1 MPNNNK
7 EFLCTKKHITFMME
21 NCNNKGQFTM
31 KKTFGFYFGQISDA
45 AGEQMLGDMKP
56 FDSAI
61 IGEVDM
67 SSAEYAGLT
76 VEEACRR
83 RLHAE
88 LQTRKHGSWGR
99 LSDYLVNF
107 TYASADV
114 NTDKDHQDNKIHAYL
129 RELGYFQHK
138 NVANDR
144 HYEVLDL
151 GPNGASIFKN
161 AVDAV
166 FKNSTTRI
174 TFIPRPNQLRFVDA
188 FMMYYNQYKNARNR
202 AERRF
207 LMFAIC
213 RLGKTATTLYTCER
227 MNFKKI
233 LVLSAKCDTAN
244 SWFDDHIKWDF
255 MKDYSW
261 CDKNAIKDD
270 PTCLDQ
276 KNVVCWLSFQSAAK
290 YDSHD
295 DAFDDVS
302 YDDEA
307 WQQYV
312 LAQKWDIV
320 IIDECHFGVDTNRN
334 QPFLDMLDTKFML
347 ELSATPYAKIN
358 RGEYTSKNS
367 WCYTLLDEFLECRGN
382 RDFVPFRVW
391 HLTFE
396 QMLSTMPKQK
406 QIEQQK
412 QALAACYDGDT
423 LKWSWDA
430 FFDKYAAP
438 GWLFDELYTR
448 FISAH
453 GKHTMVYVH
462 EKKHG
467 DKLAKGLAGLGEYE
481 VLNLCGKDY
490 KGSDLQLSNEMS
502 NSDKPYIIISCGKKF
517 TGTTLKP
524 IENIVFM
531 GQVNSAERFIQF
543 GCRAKNYFEG
553 RTNPCNVWDLNPQCF
568 LYSDTF
574 KNLIDNEAK
583 YRNRNKK
590 DIIHAYEDCM
600 ELFELNGLEMKKA
613 TDFVSTF
620 EQQMYVGVNDQAPAI
635 TDAILTGDTF
645 DMLLK
650 TGLLDKLD
658 KTVIKAKMAV
668 SDIPLDK
675 PKDGNRIKGKKGGA
689 HKVNLIKEISTIRM
703 LLRDAFNRLPTF
715 MKYNG
720 LATVDDLFNYDS
732 KEDLVYWNNL
742 PIECITLL
750 KDNLDEYDWYE
761 FCNAIENAVK
771 RTPAISCRSEWKND
785 CVNRPANVMY

>member
-31 KKTFGFYFGQISDA
+31 KKTFGFYFGQISDE

-67 SSAEYAGLT
+67 SSAEYDGLT

-517 TGTTLKP
+517 TGTTLKL
-524 IENIVFM
+524 IENVVFM

-543 GCRAKNYFEG
+543 GCRAKNYFED

-574 KNLIDNEAK
+574 KNLIDSEAK
-583 YRNRNKK
+583 YRKRNKK
-590 DIIHAYEDCM
+590 DIIHAFEDCM
-600 ELFELNGLEMKKA
+600 ELFELNGLEMQKA

-635 TDAILTGDTF
+635 TDAILTGSTF
-645 DMLLK
+645 DMLIKSGMLN
-650 TGLLDKLD
+650 KLG
-658 KTVIKAKMAV
+658 KAVSKAKMLV
-668 SDIPLDK
+668 SNIPLGK
-675 PKDGNRIKGKKGGA
+675 PKDANRIKGKKGGA
-689 HKVNLIKEISTIRM
+689 HKINPLKEIITVRM

-720 LATVDDLFNYDS
+720 LATVDDLFKYDS

-750 KDNLDEYDWYE
+750 KDNLDEYDWHE

-771 RTPAISCRSEWKND
+771 RTPAISCRNEWKND
-785 CVNRPANVMY
+785 CINRPANVKY

>member
-1 MPNNNK
+1 
-7 EFLCTKKHITFMME
+7 
-21 NCNNKGQFTM
+21 M
-31 KKTFGFYFGQISDA
+31 KKTFGFYFVQISDE

-88 LQTRKHGSWGR
+88 LQTRKHGSWGQ

-107 TYASADV
+107 TYTSANV

-138 NVANDR
+138 NDATDK

-166 FKNSTTRI
+166 FKKATTRI
-174 TFIPRPNQLRFVDA
+174 TFTLRPNQQRFVDA
-188 FMMYYNQYKNARNR
+188 FTQYYHLYRKARNR

-213 RLGKTATTLYTCER
+213 RLGKTATTLYTCAK
-227 MNFKKI
+227 MKFKKI
-233 LVLSAKCDTAN
+233 LVLSSKCDTAN

-270 PTCLDQ
+270 PACLDQ

-295 DAFDDVS
+295 DAFDDVT

-320 IIDECHFGVDTNRN
+320 IIDECHFGVDTKRN

-462 EKKHG
+462 EKNQG
-467 DKLAKGLAGLGEYE
+467 DKLANGLATLGKYN
-481 VLNLCGKDY
+481 VMNLCGTKVILCGKPY
-490 KGSDLQLSNEMS
+490 KGSDLQLSKEMF

-524 IENIVFM
+524 IENVVFM

-583 YRNRNKK
+583 NHNKNKK
-590 DIIHAYEDCM
+590 EVIHAYEDCM

-658 KTVIKAKMAV
+658 KTVIKAKMAI

-720 LATVDDLFNYDS
+720 LATIDNLLDYDS

-750 KDNLDEYDWYE
+750 KDYLDEYDWHE

-771 RTPAISCRSEWKND
+771 RTPSISCRSEWKND

>member
-1 MPNNNK
+1 
-7 EFLCTKKHITFMME
+7 
-21 NCNNKGQFTM
+21 M
-31 KKTFGFYFGQISDA
+31 KKTFGFYFGQISDE

-83 RLHAE
+83 RLCTE
-88 LQTRKHGSWGR
+88 LQIRKHGSWGR

-138 NVANDR
+138 NDATDK

-166 FKNSTTRI
+166 FKKARTRTVFTT
-174 TFIPRPNQLRFVDA
+174 RPNQQRFVDA
-188 FMMYYNQYKNARNR
+188 FMKYYNQYKNARNR

-213 RLGKTATTLYTCER
+213 RLGKTATTLYTCAH

-233 LVLSAKCDTAN
+233 LVLSSKCDTAN
-244 SWFDDHIKWDF
+244 SWFDDSHKWDF
-255 MKDYSW
+255 MKSYSW
-261 CDKNAIKDD
+261 CDKNAIIDD
-270 PTCLDQ
+270 PTCLEQ
-276 KNVVCWLSFQSAAK
+276 EKIVCWLSFQSAAK

-295 DAFDDVS
+295 DTFDDVS

-320 IIDECHFGVDTNRN
+320 IIDECHFGVDTKRN

-396 QMLSTMPKQK
+396 QMLSMMPKQK

-412 QALAACYDGDT
+412 QALADCYDGDT

-448 FISAH
+448 FISAY

-462 EKKHG
+462 EKKQG
-467 DKLAKGLAGLGEYE
+467 DKLAKGLATLDKYN

-490 KGSDLQLSNEMS
+490 KGSDLQLSNEMT

-524 IENIVFM
+524 IENVVFM

-543 GCRAKNYFEG
+543 GCRAKNYFKG

-583 YRNRNKK
+583 YRKRNKK
-590 DIIHAYEDCM
+590 DVIHAYEDCM
-600 ELFELNGLEMKKA
+600 ELFELNGLEMQKA

-635 TDAILTGDTF
+635 TDAILTGSTF
-645 DMLLK
+645 DMLIKSGMLN
-650 TGLLDKLD
+650 KLG
-658 KTVIKAKMAV
+658 KAVSKAKMLV
-668 SDIPLDK
+668 SDIPLNK
-675 PKDGNRIKGKKGGA
+675 PKDGNRTKGKKGCA
-689 HKVNLIKEISTIRM
+689 HKVNPLKEIITVRM

-720 LATVDDLFNYDS
+720 LATIDNLLDYDS

-750 KDNLDEYDWYE
+750 KDNLDEYDWHE

>member
-1 MPNNNK
+1 M
-7 EFLCTKKHITFMME
+7 KKT
-21 NCNNKGQFTM
+21 TM
-31 KKTFGFYFGQISDA
+31 KKTFGFYFGQFSKETGA
-45 AGEQMLGDMKP
+45 VKP
-56 FDSAI
+56 FDTAI

-67 SSAEYAGLT
+67 SSDEYAGLT

-88 LQTRKHGSWGR
+88 LQTQKHGPWGQ
-99 LSDYLVNF
+99 LSDDIVNF
-107 TYASADV
+107 TFASADV

-129 RELGYFQHK
+129 REQGYFQHK
-138 NVANDR
+138 NDATNK

-166 FKNSTTRI
+166 FKSAQTRSSF
-174 TFIPRPNQLRFVDA
+174 TPRPNQQRFVDA
-188 FMMYYNQYKNARNR
+188 FMKYYNQYKNARNR

-233 LVLSAKCDTAN
+233 LVLSSKCDTAN

-367 WCYTLLDEFLECRGN
+367 WCYTLLDEFLECHGN

-391 HLTFE
+391 HITFE
-396 QMLSTMPKQK
+396 QMLSTMKLQKQSKKQK
-406 QIEQQK
+406 QDM
-412 QALAACYDGDT
+412 LAKCYDGDT
-423 LKWSWDA
+423 LKWSWAA
-430 FFDKYAAP
+430 FFDEYDDP
-438 GWLFDELYTR
+438 EWLFDNLYTR
-448 FISAH
+448 FIGKH

-467 DKLAKGLAGLGEYE
+467 DKLAKGLARLGKYK

-490 KGSDLQLSNEMS
+490 KGSDLKLSNEMT

-524 IENIVFM
+524 IENVVFM

-543 GCRAKNYFEG
+543 GCRAKNYFED

-574 KNLIDNEAK
+574 KNLIDSEAK
-583 YRNRNKK
+583 YRNKNKK
-590 DIIHAYEDCM
+590 DIIHAFEDCM
-600 ELFELNGLEMKKA
+600 ELFELNGLEMQKA

-635 TDAILTGDTF
+635 TDAILTGSTF
-645 DMLLK
+645 DMLIKSGMLN
-650 TGLLDKLD
+650 KLG
-658 KTVIKAKMAV
+658 KAVSKAKMLV
-668 SDIPLDK
+668 SNIPLGK
-675 PKDGNRIKGKKGGA
+675 PKDANRIKGKKGGA
-689 HKVNLIKEISTIRM
+689 HKINPLKEIITIRM

-750 KDNLDEYDWYE
+750 KDNLDEYDWHE

>member
-67 SSAEYAGLT
+67 SSAEYDGLT

-467 DKLAKGLAGLGEYE
+467 DKLAKGLAGLGKYN

-517 TGTTLKP
+517 TGTTLKL
-524 IENIVFM
+524 IENVVFM

-543 GCRAKNYFEG
+543 GCRAKNYFED

-574 KNLIDNEAK
+574 KNLIDSEAK
-583 YRNRNKK
+583 YRKRNKK
-590 DIIHAYEDCM
+590 DIIHAFEDCM
-600 ELFELNGLEMKKA
+600 ELFELNGLEMQKA

-635 TDAILTGDTF
+635 TDAILTGSTF
-645 DMLLK
+645 DMLIKSGMLN
-650 TGLLDKLD
+650 KLG
-658 KTVIKAKMAV
+658 KAVSKAKMLV
-668 SDIPLDK
+668 SNIPLGK
-675 PKDGNRIKGKKGGA
+675 PKDANRIKGKKGGA
-689 HKVNLIKEISTIRM
+689 HKINPLKEIITVRM

-720 LATVDDLFNYDS
+720 LATVDDLFKYDS

-750 KDNLDEYDWYE
+750 KDNLDEYDWHE

-771 RTPAISCRSEWKND
+771 RTPAISCRNEWKND
-785 CVNRPANVMY
+785 CINRPANVKY